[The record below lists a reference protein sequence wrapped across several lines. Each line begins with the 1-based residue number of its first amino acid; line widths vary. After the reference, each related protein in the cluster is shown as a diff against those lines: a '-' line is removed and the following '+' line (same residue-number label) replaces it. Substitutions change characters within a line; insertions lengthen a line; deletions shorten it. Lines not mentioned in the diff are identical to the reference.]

1 MAKAIKFGSLGDLF
15 SKAFHF
21 SKGAKFAQIY
31 TETEL
36 DLPKSSQYYGRVK
49 KKQNHNVQLNFNYS
63 NAVNNQLMA
72 EGYEPTFTAQA
83 PKWGTRIPGTPLIS
97 HVKKGSD
104 ITSFYLMT
112 RPLRSSQAD
121 YYLDGKFVDSIPLLD
136 AIRGDMKAV
145 YSNAKH
151 QGIEKE
157 VIIRTFALSSIR
169 AITLDGETI
178 FLLYVLFLN
187 TNLFPSFLP
196 CYRQQFYM

>member
-21 SKGAKFAQIY
+21 TKGASFAQLY
-31 TETEL
+31 TEVEP
-36 DLPKSSQYYGRVK
+36 DLPKSSEFYGRVK

-63 NAVNNQLMA
+63 NAVNNQLMM
-72 EGYEPTFTAQA
+72 EGSEPTFAAQA

-112 RPLRSSQAD
+112 RVLRSSPAD
-121 YYLDGKFVDSIPLLD
+121 YFLDGVFVDSIPMLA
-136 AIRGDMKAV
+136 AIMGDMPAR

-157 VIIRTFALSSIR
+157 VIIRTFKLDSIR
-169 AITLDGETI
+169 AITMDGET
-178 FLLYVLFLN
+178 LVVEKE
-187 TNLFPSFLP
+187 
-196 CYRQQFYM
+196 